1 MNDLLGIPSRSLVV
15 PDFNRSTCGC
25 DVQALSASV
34 SCHPAFS
41 GCSMADSGSMLSATP
56 LSSSPLS
63 SHRSLQQSVKD
74 APTHLASGTASR
86 RCHDDHHKSP
96 CGGTELDLNGVTPRV
111 RAPALDLR
119 AAAAAPPTRGCGL
132 QRVDARPGG
141 GETAALLASAA
152 LGAAPPGVWRAE
164 PCEASPQE
172 AWPLGATT
180 VAVQNVPART
190 TQEEILR
197 IFEPDGNYNM
207 ENSASPHLRWLTRK
221 PLSAP
226 LYQKRERGAELCVW
240 LEDFLEKLP
249 RTSYDF
255 LGLRRPLA

>member
-1 MNDLLGIPSRSLVV
+1 
-15 PDFNRSTCGC
+15 
-25 DVQALSASV
+25 
-34 SCHPAFS
+34 
-41 GCSMADSGSMLSATP
+41 MADSGSMLSATP

-197 IFEPDGNYNM
+197 IFEPDGNCNM
-207 ENSASPHLRWLTRK
+207 LYLPYSIKHRRTCGYCFLNFLTPDTAQQFCERWDGCCLHGDEAAEKCPR
-221 PLSAP
+221 PLS
-226 LYQKRERGAELCVW
+226 V
-240 LEDFLEKLP
+240 
-249 RTSYDF
+249 
-255 LGLRRPLA
+255 